1 MLSACKQG
9 ARCPHK
15 FQDLGALA
23 PPILLVQTQG
33 ISALQLT
40 DDALAAA
47 SATTASEAARRYAGA
62 LFDLAKDKGELAEI
76 AGDLKTIEALAADS
90 EDLTRLLENPA
101 FAREDKVKALVAVA
115 EKVGLTKT
123 ATGFIGTMAQNGRA
137 GDLIGAAKHFDEL
150 YAKERGV
157 KRAIARTASDMSADQ
172 RARLEQVL
180 AKAVGGDVELETEV
194 DPALVGGIQLR
205 IGSTLID
212 ASVSA
217 KLDRMNTAM
226 KGA

>member
-1 MLSACKQG
+1 MSKQG
-9 ARCPHK
+9 ATCPLK
-15 FQDLGALA
+15 FQERVRLCARF
-23 PPILLVQTQG
+23 LLVQTQG
-33 ISALQLT
+33 SLALQLT

-47 SATTASEAARRYAGA
+47 SATTATEAARRYAGA
-62 LFDLAKDKGELAEI
+62 LFDLAKEKGELAAI
-76 AGDLKTIEALAADS
+76 AGDLKTIESLASGS
-90 EDLTRLLENPA
+90 EDLTRLLESPA

-115 EKVGLTKT
+115 TQAGLAKIT
-123 ATGFIGTMAQNGRA
+123 TGFIGTMAQNGRA
-137 GDLIGAAKHFDEL
+137 NDLIGAAAHFDKL
-150 YAKERGV
+150 YAEERGV
-157 KRAIARTASDMSADQ
+157 KRAIARTAKDMSADQ

-180 AKAVGGDVELETEV
+180 AKAIGSDVELETEV

-212 ASVSA
+212 ASIAA